1 MLNMKKLV
9 HLFDSSLF
17 VRCLSVA
24 LAVLSTVGAY
34 AKTWTGETLTANK
47 AYYLYHPTSGGFLHS
62 DGKIHTTPEGVC
74 TWTFSNTTN
83 GTIKSSDGKYVYL
96 EKGTIYESAGNA
108 SINSKSTTLKISNE
122 GNNTYAFSI
131 SASFV
136 FGRSNTYYFAYVNN
150 SIEPIKN
157 SLTEQCKWQLIS
169 VEQVQNHIEVSS
181 NTIDFGTQSIGSPIS
196 QTFTVSG
203 CNPSEIQIVKDGD
216 NDNYFSISPTSIS
229 SPGYNT
235 HTVTVTYKNDT
246 KGLHACTLTVQ
257 AAGSPAAYKETIA
270 VSATTT
276 LLEPTFTWNLP
287 AAINAGQAVENV
299 VSFADGYLSSPG
311 LTLSLNET
319 GSSDLLDISGDAA
332 SGWVVQAKEGVE
344 GETWLTLTANEAGMF
359 AAKTESKKIRVSN
372 KKVQTIVWEQ
382 DLTRLVLGGAAITLN
397 AIAMSDGSATGK
409 TITSH

>member
-1 MLNMKKLV
+1 MKKLIHV
-9 HLFDSSLF
+9 FESLLF

-24 LAVLSTVGAY
+24 LAVLSTVGGY

-74 TWTFSNTTN
+74 TWTFSGTTS
-83 GTIKSSDGKYVYL
+83 GTIKSSDGKYVYI
-96 EKGTIYESAGNA
+96 KQGTSA
-108 SINSKSTTLKISNE
+108 SIGWEANINSSSTTLTIKHE
-122 GNNTYAFSI
+122 GNNNYSFSRYKGSTI
-131 SASFV
+131 GWLGGSV
-136 FGRSNTYYFAYVNN
+136 TYYFAYVNN

-169 VEQVQNHIEVSS
+169 VEQAQNHIEVSS

-246 KGLHACTLTVQ
+246 KGLHACTLTV
-257 AAGSPAAYKETIA
+257 
-270 VSATTT
+270 
-276 LLEPTFTWNLP
+276 
-287 AAINAGQAVENV
+287 
-299 VSFADGYLSSPG
+299 
-311 LTLSLNET
+311 
-319 GSSDLLDISGDAA
+319 
-332 SGWVVQAKEGVE
+332 
-344 GETWLTLTANEAGMF
+344 
-359 AAKTESKKIRVSN
+359 
-372 KKVQTIVWEQ
+372 
-382 DLTRLVLGGAAITLN
+382 
-397 AIAMSDGSATGK
+397 
-409 TITSH
+409 